1 MKKQTAEE
9 IRQYTD
15 DEILE
20 KIAENKALINEIRY
34 NHTITQVENP
44 ARIRILRRDVA
55 RMYTVLTERKM
66 KK

>member
-1 MKKQTAEE
+1 MKSQNADD
-9 IRQYTD
+9 IRLYTD

-44 ARIRILRRDVA
+44 ARIRVLRRDVA
-55 RMYTVLTERKM
+55 RMYTVLTERKA

>member
-1 MKKQTAEE
+1 MKSRNADD

-20 KIAENKALINEIRY
+20 KIAETKALINEIRY

-44 ARIRILRRDVA
+44 ARIRVLRRDVA
-55 RMYTVLTERKM
+55 RMYTVLTERKA
-66 KK
+66 K